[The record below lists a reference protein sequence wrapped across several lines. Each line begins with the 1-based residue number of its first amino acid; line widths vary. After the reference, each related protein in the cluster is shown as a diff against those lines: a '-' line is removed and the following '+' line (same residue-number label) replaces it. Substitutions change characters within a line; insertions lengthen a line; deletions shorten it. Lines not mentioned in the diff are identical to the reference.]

1 MTENIIIEE
10 SAETTETPSKV
21 EKFKKFMKTSKG
33 KLIAAG
39 TTVVLVG
46 GTVAAVLLLGKD
58 NTDFED
64 DSPLELESNDSETE
78 IA

>member
-1 MTENIIIEE
+1 MTEEILAVEE
-10 SAETTETPSKV
+10 SETPEPTKL
-21 EKFKKFMKTSKG
+21 ERFKKFMKTSKG

-64 DSPLELESNDSETE
+64 ADLELESSGSETE

>member
-1 MTENIIIEE
+1 MTEEILIVEE
-10 SAETTETPSKV
+10 SADETPSKV
-21 EKFKKFMKTSKG
+21 ERFKKFMSTPKA

-39 TTVVLVG
+39 TTIALVG

-58 NTDFED
+58 NSDFESD
-64 DSPLELESNDSETE
+64 DALELESNDSETE